1 MEAISELL
9 SWPRLGLTL
18 VVYFVTLAFYR
29 LSILCLAS
37 QVPNWQPSRASTK
50 PTMMSCK
57 MDNITSKL
65 QNCTKNMVGIGVLPS
80 LFLPLRSSPPDSLLF
95 CYRYVHPIV
104 RISPHELRISDS
116 VFFDQLYRQDGVW
129 DKYDWSVDA
138 FASQGAMLLTPKHEV
153 HKARRQPLNP
163 FFSKARVSGHQDMI
177 DQHLDKLCDRI
188 SVFAESCETFNFG
201 AAITAFVR
209 DVAFDFILGK
219 SYKSLD
225 HDDFDEVMV
234 AASSGSGQ
242 V

>member
-1 MEAISELL
+1 
-9 SWPRLGLTL
+9 
-18 VVYFVTLAFYR
+18 
-29 LSILCLAS
+29 
-37 QVPNWQPSRASTK
+37 
-50 PTMMSCK
+50 
-57 MDNITSKL
+57 
-65 QNCTKNMVGIGVLPS
+65 MVGIGVLPS